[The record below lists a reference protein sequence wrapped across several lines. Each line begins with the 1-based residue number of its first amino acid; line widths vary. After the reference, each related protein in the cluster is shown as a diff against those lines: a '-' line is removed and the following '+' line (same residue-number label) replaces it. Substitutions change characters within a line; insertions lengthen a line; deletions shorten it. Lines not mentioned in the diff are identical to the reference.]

1 MSRNVG
7 VTVVAATLWLCGC
20 GYVLGPK
27 ATLGPGAIV
36 RGRALYNDVITHTNN
51 EQTLKLIV
59 RARYGEPAGMLSVAS
74 VTANMHTTATTASQF
89 GIGPTSNYSGNITP
103 LSLGLAYEENPT
115 IAYTPVQGE
124 RYAKSFLSPVGLD
137 VLVLL
142 LGIEHPPD
150 RVISML
156 IKQINGLR
164 NPMYGSPAAH
174 AAFQSSIDLLAH
186 LEEAGL
192 ATWASTATTGGA
204 FALVL
209 HDYAPGSRDAVLDLL
224 GRWGLPRSLAEHD
237 RDIALPLKLAFGR
250 VTKPELNLQT
260 RSVHDLIE
268 LAARAVEVPP
278 EDAALATGDHDA
290 DASSPL
296 RGILRV
302 HSSPG
307 VPPVDVLVAT
317 RHRGHWFY
325 VAADD
330 ASSKLTFRFLQELIN
345 MRLVEG
351 VPQTMPTLTIP
362 VSK

>member
-1 MSRNVG
+1 VKNLPLDASDRL
-7 VTVVAATLWLCGC
+7 TWKWSA
-20 GYVLGPK
+20 
-27 ATLGPGAIV
+27 GA
-36 RGRALYNDVITHTNN
+36 
-51 EQTLKLIV
+51 
-59 RARYGEPAGMLSVAS
+59 P
-74 VTANMHTTATTASQF
+74 TTKPDF
-89 GIGPTSNYSGNITP
+89 GTP
-103 LSLGLAYEENPT
+103 LTTTPYQLCVCDAADNT
-115 IAYTPVQGE
+115 IA
-124 RYAKSFLSPVGLD
+124 RASA
-137 VLVLL
+137 
-142 LGIEHPPD
+142 PP
-150 RVISML
+150 
-156 IKQINGLR
+156 
-164 NPMYGSPAAH
+164 
-174 AAFQSSIDLLAH
+174 
-186 LEEAGL
+186 
-192 ATWASTATTGGA
+192 GGA

-209 HDYAPGSRDAVLDLL
+209 HDYAPGCRDPVPDLL
-224 GRWGLPRSLAEHD
+224 GRWGLPRSLAEHG
-237 RDIALPLKLAFGR
+237 RDIALPVKLAFGR

-302 HSSPG
+302 HSSAG

-330 ASSKLTFRFLQELIN
+330 ASSKLSFRFLQELIN